1 MDYKNEL
8 NEISRAG
15 IIVLKRDGEN
25 IKILGLKD
33 EEYFDLP
40 KGHIHKNENV
50 LDCAYR
56 ETYEESGLS
65 DIEIIKDF
73 GMLYLKD
80 LILFIGFTNS
90 MPIVKPNPLTNIQE
104 HEYHKWFSL
113 EEKCKNHFKP
123 FLRPAIQWAINCTF
137 LL

>member
-40 KGHIHKNENV
+40 KGHIH
-50 LDCAYR
+50 
-56 ETYEESGLS
+56 
-65 DIEIIKDF
+65 
-73 GMLYLKD
+73 
-80 LILFIGFTNS
+80 
-90 MPIVKPNPLTNIQE
+90 
-104 HEYHKWFSL
+104 
-113 EEKCKNHFKP
+113 
-123 FLRPAIQWAINCTF
+123 
-137 LL
+137 